1 MLFPQRVYNLS
12 FWNESCKSN
21 SFSYERLCKRTRFQ
35 TEITTFSYSF
45 VPFYFS
51 PFFHLI
57 YFRSCYILFFDS
69 QWFSTLFSVNLR
81 ESILCTLSMIHCTQ
95 IPLPLALYFYSWFF
109 QIYVHQILLLIARFS
124 FSVMPSLL
132 SNLYFLFLI
141 IPCQSSLALLLYKY

>member
-12 FWNESCKSN
+12 FWNESCKSDSN

-95 IPLPLALYFYSWFF
+95 IPLPLALYF
-109 QIYVHQILLLIARFS
+109 
-124 FSVMPSLL
+124 
-132 SNLYFLFLI
+132 LFLI
-141 IPCQSSLALLLYKY
+141 LPDLCPSNIVINRTFFILCYAFLTLKPLFSFPYHSLPVFVSYFIV

>member
-21 SFSYERLCKRTRFQ
+21 SFSYKRTRFQ

-95 IPLPLALYFYSWFF
+95 IPLPLALYFWFL
-109 QIYVHQILLLIARFS
+109 ILLDLCPSNIVINRTSFILCYAFLTLKVRFVLCGH
-124 FSVMPSLL
+124 FLPRLQSV
-132 SNLYFLFLI
+132 FL
-141 IPCQSSLALLLYKY
+141 PCSTE